1 MSVSAHMQKARAF
14 LQDAQLCSGHER
26 YDSAASRAYYAMFR
40 AALALMEQYG
50 YLRPAWNHGRLKGA
64 LVRSMVEERA
74 ILMKLSHKEDLLV
87 ERVIEKIKEIDPAAR
102 VKVSFDTVENEDV
115 VILVYT
121 DKSTL
126 EIVRHTAPY
135 TVDIAAHEGLDIVV
149 LPMDRESNQ

>member
-1 MSVSAHMQKARAF
+1 VSISEHLQKARAF

-74 ILMKLSHKEDLLV
+74 ILTRREVEGMEAAYALRLEADYGSRLV
-87 ERVIEKIKEIDPAAR
+87 SAQEVQEILD
-102 VKVSFDTVENEDV
+102 
-115 VILVYT
+115 
-121 DKSTL
+121 
-126 EIVRHTAPY
+126 
-135 TVDIAAHEGLDIVV
+135 AAHHFLAKVEGVI
-149 LPMDRESNQ
+149 PHET